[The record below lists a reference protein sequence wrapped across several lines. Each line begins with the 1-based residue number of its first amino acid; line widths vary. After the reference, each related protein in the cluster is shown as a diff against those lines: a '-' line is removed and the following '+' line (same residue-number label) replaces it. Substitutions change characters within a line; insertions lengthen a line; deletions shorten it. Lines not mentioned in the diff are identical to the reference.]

1 MLSCLSI
8 MFKEII
14 CAVTVLVTLNYV
26 THHIQ
31 RLIEQNAE
39 LEEQVLMLTVKINE
53 LRDLNKNLKEQNQAF
68 RYEAAAVQRTLDML
82 TNEDPRRYFTRA
94 EWEVGSEA
102 WKVLRDDEKDRILN
116 MTYG

>member
-1 MLSCLSI
+1 

-14 CAVTVLVTLNYV
+14 CAVTVLVALNYA

-31 RLIEQNAE
+31 RLIEQNVE
-39 LEEQVLMLTVKINE
+39 LEEQVLMLTVKISE
-53 LRDLNKNLKEQNQAF
+53 LRDLNKYLKEQNQAF
-68 RYEAAAVQRTLDML
+68 RYEAAAVQRTLEML
-82 TNEDPRRYFTRA
+82 TNEDPRRYFTRE

-102 WKVLRDDEKDRILN
+102 WQVLRDDEKDRILN